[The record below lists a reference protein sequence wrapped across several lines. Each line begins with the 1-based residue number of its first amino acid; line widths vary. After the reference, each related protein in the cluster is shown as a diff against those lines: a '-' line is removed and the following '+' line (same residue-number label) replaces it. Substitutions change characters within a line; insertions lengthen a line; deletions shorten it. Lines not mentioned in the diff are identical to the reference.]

1 MRRRSRWLLLSTA
14 FAALMIATAWWVIQ
28 RPVVSDWASA
38 PPALQGVMWPV
49 ARPVADF
56 ELRDQHGQR
65 FDAKRLRG
73 HWSLLYFGYLQC
85 PDVCPTTLQ
94 SLHALSELIARSGAE
109 ATLPQVVFI
118 TVDPEHD
125 SAQRLASYLSYFDE
139 RFIGLTGDPAQL
151 ALLARSLGVMYAE
164 YRDPNGMRSM
174 DHTTSVLIV
183 DPQARAVAALPAP
196 HQPAT
201 MLHQWL
207 QLRDHLGR

>member
-1 MRRRSRWLLLSTA
+1 MTRWSRWLLLPAA
-14 FAALMIATAWWVIQ
+14 FTVLMIATAWWVVQ
-28 RPVVSDWASA
+28 RPAASDWASA

-49 ARPVADF
+49 ARPLADV
-56 ELRDQHGQR
+56 EMRDQHGQR
-65 FDAKRLRG
+65 FDTKRLRG

-94 SLHALSELIARSGAE
+94 SLHGLSELIARSGTE

-118 TVDPEHD
+118 TVDPRHD
-125 SAQRLASYLSYFDE
+125 TAQRIANYLSYFDA
-139 RFIGLTGDPAQL
+139 RFIGLSGDTAQL
-151 ALLARSLGVMYAE
+151 ALLARSVGVMYAE

-196 HQPAT
+196 HQPAA
-201 MLHQWL
+201 MLHQWQ

>member
-1 MRRRSRWLLLSTA
+1 MKRQPRRMLLLA
-14 FAALMIATAWWVIQ
+14 VFVALTIATAWWAFE
-28 RPVVSDWASA
+28 RHPAADWESA

-56 ELRDQHGQR
+56 ELHDQHGQR
-65 FDAKRLRG
+65 FNANDLRG

-94 SLHALSELIARSGAE
+94 SLHGLSELIASSGTE

-125 SAQRLASYLSYFDE
+125 TAQRLASYLSYFDE
-139 RFIGLTGDPAQL
+139 RFIGLSGDAARL
-151 ALLARSLGVMYAE
+151 ALLAQSLGVMYAE
-164 YRDPNGMRSM
+164 YRDPNGVRSM

-183 DPQARAVAALPAP
+183 DPQGRAVAALPAP
-196 HQPAT
+196 HQPAM
-201 MLHQWL
+201 MLHQWQ
-207 QLRDHLGR
+207 QLRDYIGR